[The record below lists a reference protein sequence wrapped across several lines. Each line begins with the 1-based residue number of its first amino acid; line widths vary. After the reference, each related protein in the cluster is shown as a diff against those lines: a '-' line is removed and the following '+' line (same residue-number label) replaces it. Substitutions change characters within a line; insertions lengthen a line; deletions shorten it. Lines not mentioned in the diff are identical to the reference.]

1 MTTTFKE
8 VEAARLAYLKK
19 IRKYSLFGVISTVG
33 MLILSF
39 WTLFILLPVAIFLG
53 AFWFYLAVGS
63 KERVNYQRAYKAYFV
78 EKELEATFSELKYN
92 HTSGLNPR
100 VLAAT
105 GMVNLGDRFNSNDFA
120 TGRYK
125 DVGFTQA
132 DVHIETEYTDSEGH
146 ASYTTIFKGRWM
158 IFEFPKK
165 FNFRLEVIEKG
176 FRAYQVPKGD
186 AKTGRKFEKVQVES
200 PEFNKMFKV
209 WAEDGFETFYLL
221 DPSLIDNI
229 TKLGEAYKGQMLLCF
244 VDNRLYVGLNDKK
257 DAFEPPNVFK
267 KLDEATEKA
276 KIKQDVGLITD
287 FVDKLKLS
295 KGIFR

>member
-8 VEAARLAYLKK
+8 VEVARLAYPKK
-19 IRKYSLFGVISTVG
+19 IRRYSLFGGISVVG
-33 MLILSF
+33 ILILSV

-53 AFWFYLAVGS
+53 AFLFYLAAGS
-63 KERVNYQRAYKAYFV
+63 KERANYRKAYKTYFV
-78 EKELEATFSELKYN
+78 EKELESTFSDLKYN

-100 VLAAT
+100 VLAET

-125 DVGFTQA
+125 NVGFTQA
-132 DVHIETEYTDSEGH
+132 DVHIETEYTDSDGH
-146 ASYTTIFKGRWM
+146 TSYTTIFKGRWM

-176 FRAYQVPKGD
+176 FRAYRVPKGNV
-186 AKTGRKFEKVQVES
+186 KTGRKFEKVQVES

-221 DPSLIDNI
+221 DPSLIDDI
-229 TKLGEAYKGQMLLCF
+229 TKLGEAYKGKMLLCF
-244 VDNRLYVGLNDKK
+244 VGNRLYVGLHDKK
-257 DAFEPPNVFK
+257 DAFEPPSVFK
-267 KLDEATEKA
+267 KLEETVEKT
-276 KIKQDVGLITD
+276 KIKQDIGLITD
-287 FVDKLKLS
+287 FVDK
-295 KGIFR
+295 IIA